1 MFFGHIEF
9 LDRLTAFF
17 RHLHKKKKRG
27 WHRNYFG
34 ENLGFTVFHKT
45 ETFVWEKIRT
55 LVDWCGLI
63 LWLSIVL
70 FLMAYKLRGV
80 TISCCAVCV
89 CLVAQSCV
97 TLCDPM
103 ACSPPGSSIHRIFQA
118 RMLECVAIFLLQGI
132 FLTQWSNLFPCLL
145 HCKWNVMA
153 LPTEPSRKPSSVL
166 RTKLFEET

>member
-89 CLVAQSCV
+89 CLVAQSCL

-103 ACSPPGSSIHRIFQA
+103 DCSPPGSSVHRVFLARLLKWLAIPFLGSFQP
-118 RMLECVAIFLLQGI
+118 RDQ
-132 FLTQWSNLFPCLL
+132 TQVSCIAGRLFTVLATREACYYLISL
-145 HCKWNVMA
+145 
-153 LPTEPSRKPSSVL
+153 SR
-166 RTKLFEET
+166 FNN